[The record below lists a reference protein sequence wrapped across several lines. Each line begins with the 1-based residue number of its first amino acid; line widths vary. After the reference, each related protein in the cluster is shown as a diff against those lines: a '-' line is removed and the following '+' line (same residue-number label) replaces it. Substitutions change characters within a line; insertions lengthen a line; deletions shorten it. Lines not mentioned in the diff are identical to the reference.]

1 MKNKIL
7 AFVNALS
14 NGLDELFEK
23 GGASAPSPT
32 SSSASTSTKTSKEN
46 GKSSEAIHS
55 WWEKRNA
62 EAFRDQFSY
71 HADRLI
77 NTPANCEKTFGNAI
91 DNFFIA
97 HDSVFPCCY
106 FPEIHIQ
113 ILQVRVYH
121 LHAKWDSR
129 AIPLEHVIRDALAK
143 GLDDALS
150 YRSYR
155 HLIPQGLDYHLL
167 ITKVWLVQDVLYFE
181 LPISVFSIV
190 YPQFAQVLAP
200 ERYWDLLKALDMHTT
215 L

>member
-32 SSSASTSTKTSKEN
+32 SSSATTSTKTSKEN
-46 GKSSEAIHS
+46 GKSSESIHS

-97 HDSVFPCCY
+97 HDGILPCYY
-106 FPEIHIQ
+106 FPEIHVQ
-113 ILQVRVYH
+113 ILQVRCHH

-143 GLDDALS
+143 GLDDAL
-150 YRSYR
+150 
-155 HLIPQGLDYHLL
+155 
-167 ITKVWLVQDVLYFE
+167 E
-181 LPISVFSIV
+181 LP
-190 YPQFAQVLAP
+190 
-200 ERYWDLLKALDMHTT
+200 LLPSSDSSGSGLPPSCNQSMVSSRCS
-215 L
+215 LF

>member
-91 DNFFIA
+91 DNFFYRTRQCFSLLLFPR
-97 HDSVFPCCY
+97 DSYPDFAGP
-106 FPEIHIQ
+106 
-113 ILQVRVYH
+113 
-121 LHAKWDSR
+121 
-129 AIPLEHVIRDALAK
+129 
-143 GLDDALS
+143 GLSSAC
-150 YRSYR
+150 
-155 HLIPQGLDYHLL
+155 
-167 ITKVWLVQDVLYFE
+167 
-181 LPISVFSIV
+181 
-190 YPQFAQVLAP
+190 
-200 ERYWDLLKALDMHTT
+200 
-215 L
+215 